1 MIEPIVGASKEALLD
16 SKGPFDQAI
25 EKGQKAIRLHSIRSK
40 PSGKKRNTPFYQK
53 REYNTF
59 IHNAWLLVGKS
70 QYHNGNFLD
79 AMATFSY
86 MARLYKEEPNI
97 KDIARLWQAR
107 CYLAL
112 EWTDDAA
119 RIIASTRA
127 DSPIAKSALYGKT
140 EADLAIQEGR
150 YRDAK

>member
-1 MIEPIVGASKEALLD
+1 
-16 SKGPFDQAI
+16 
-25 EKGQKAIRLHSIRSK
+25 
-40 PSGKKRNTPFYQK
+40 
-53 REYNTF
+53 
-59 IHNAWLLVGKS
+59 
-70 QYHNGNFLD
+70 
-79 AMATFSY
+79 MATFSY

-150 YRDAK
+150 YRDAIPMLEQAIRKEKSKLARIRLRFLKGQLESESGLAKDAQRSFSKSNCICTGFPY